1 MKAISPVRSGRNC
14 YKAVCCISERS
25 LAIGRTTKQQ
35 HQQHACVEVP
45 AGDMNDC
52 YSRLAALV
60 PSIPRNKTVSQVE
73 ILQHVIDYIFDL
85 QIALEAEET
94 PRLLSIKTADLTR
107 TFSKDEG
114 RLCH

>member
-1 MKAISPVRSGRNC
+1 MKAISPVRSGRSC
-14 YKAVCCISERS
+14 YKAVCCISEHS
-25 LAIGRTTKQQ
+25 VAIGRTAKQ
-35 HQQHACVEVP
+35 QQHACVEVQ

>member
-1 MKAISPVRSGRNC
+1 MKAISPVRSGRSC

-25 LAIGRTTKQQ
+25 VAIGRTTKQQ
-35 HQQHACVEVP
+35 QHACVEVP
-45 AGDMNDC
+45 PGDMNDC

-60 PSIPRNKTVSQVE
+60 PSIPRNKSVSQVE